1 MSGPVQ
7 QLFHCFSCHE
17 KYLYIL
23 LWCAKHSKMLF
34 NWQMM
39 MMKMES
45 EWVGANGEAE
55 KAKTKGLG
63 LHEELRT
70 VPSGPDPLHHHVNPP
85 RQPRNNFQ
93 LP

>member
-1 MSGPVQ
+1 MDSYKSQHNFFLLFTISPDLTQAHAHVQ
-7 QLFHCFSCHE
+7 GLSNR
-17 KYLYIL
+17 K
-23 LWCAKHSKMLF
+23 
-34 NWQMM
+34 MM